1 MPKAF
6 IGNTGWTA
14 NARINYLVDLSSD
27 SNNITDSSDSDASV
41 DMAYVEGPIGSA
53 TVQAGR
59 LPVFTAQG
67 MLFDNRISGAQV
79 AFGSDTFKTTLA
91 GGRYSEEDH
100 EVINENAKDITAE
113 YYGVQFD
120 WNATDKMA
128 VNAGYTQLNG
138 IDESTKLYADTFE
151 NLNDDNL
158 GIWYVGGKYAFDQNV
173 KLVGEYAQSD
183 ADAYEKAGIVEVQY
197 KGADIADPGSWGA
210 YVGYRHL
217 GNNVAVASTYD
228 DASSGQKGYVVG
240 ASYVP
245 AENILATI
253 QYFDGKDMAEDAD
266 ADKFF
271 GQVEFFF

>member
-1 MPKAF
+1 M
-6 IGNTGWTA
+6 
-14 NARINYLVDLSSD
+14 
-27 SNNITDSSDSDASV
+27 
-41 DMAYVEGPIGSA
+41 
-53 TVQAGR
+53 
-59 LPVFTAQG
+59 FTAQG
-67 MLFDNRISGAQV
+67 MLFDDRISGAQV
-79 AFGSDTFKTTLA
+79 TFGSDTFKTTLA
-91 GGRYSEEDH
+91 GGRYSEDKH
-100 EVINENAKDITAE
+100 DNNFVNYNAKDVTAE

-120 WNATDKMA
+120 WLPTDKIA

-138 IDESTKLYADTFE
+138 IDENGLALRKVNQFVDL
-151 NLNDDNL
+151 DDNNL
-158 GIWYVGGKYAFDQNV
+158 GIWYVGGKYAFDSNV

-183 ADAYEKAGIVEVQY
+183 ADAYEKAGIIEVQY
-197 KGADIADPGSWGA
+197 KGSDIADPGSWGA

-253 QYFDGKDMAEDAD
+253 QYFDGKDLVEDAD